1 MVGTDDDNLKF
12 KIIGSSTGSRRDKEK
27 DAEKN
32 GTKEQKEA
40 IARYKEKI
48 RTQQTS

>member
-1 MVGTDDDNLKF
+1 MTVVGTDDDNLKF

-32 GTKEQKEA
+32 GTKRTE
-40 IARYKEKI
+40 RSNRKI
-48 RTQQTS
+48 